1 MGTSQR
7 CRYATVL
14 WSTVAGPDEAFQE
27 VVNKKGKQEREQ
39 GKGER
44 QPPAID
50 RRAKRAINCKNCNNN
65 ETS

>member
-14 WSTVAGPDEAFQE
+14 WSTVAGLDEAFQE

-39 GKGER
+39 GKGG
-44 QPPAID
+44 ATASCD
-50 RRAKRAINCKNCNNN
+50 RSKSKTCHKLQKLQ
-65 ETS
+65 